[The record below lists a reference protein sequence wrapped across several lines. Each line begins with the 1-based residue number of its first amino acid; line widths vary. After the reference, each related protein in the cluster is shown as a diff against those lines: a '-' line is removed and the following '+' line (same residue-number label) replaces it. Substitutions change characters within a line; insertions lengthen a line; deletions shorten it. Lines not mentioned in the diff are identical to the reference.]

1 MNRLNSTENWST
13 PSTRFPLFI
22 GLGHFYAAQLQL
34 SSVFFI
40 VMSVCL
46 SQPWTV
52 LMVTRQLADMPTREI
67 TWSLCKKDWTDRVAI
82 WRVDW
87 PRPVSFCV
95 RRVSH
100 PKSAVRDVSWRRS
113 LLVIKYF
120 AALYL
125 ANGSSRRSVKIE
137 HYLEVAWLYK
147 NVGRPTEVI
156 QSHVNAEGRI
166 DWVSECE
173 CGHNN
178 KCWVL

>member
-1 MNRLNSTENWST
+1 M
-13 PSTRFPLFI
+13 
-22 GLGHFYAAQLQL
+22 
-34 SSVFFI
+34 
-40 VMSVCL
+40 
-46 SQPWTV
+46 
-52 LMVTRQLADMPTREI
+52 
-67 TWSLCKKDWTDRVAI
+67 
-82 WRVDW
+82 
-87 PRPVSFCV
+87 
-95 RRVSH
+95 VSH

-166 DWVSECE
+166 D
-173 CGHNN
+173 
-178 KCWVL
+178 